1 MEEILHQLICSS
13 SHYLQGFIHPRWCR
27 ISSINGMDLLE
38 NVIPIEN
45 CPIFQWI
52 LLVFILE
59 SPVLSVSRSRMWS
72 LFVAVFCRFGWNQD
86 WQKGIKILKKWLGQ
100 MFVGFLFFGW
110 CFEKLL
116 WVIAINHHRLNA
128 FGFENAFFN
137 PGTCKSIVFLRWI
150 INVIIRAWNIKPKA
164 KCWMTYI
171 TKKDFE
177 KKKIVEVL
185 SDLLVSNYSQASCAT
200 AKFQAFW

>member
-1 MEEILHQLICSS
+1 MQDFFHQRYGSVGKCNSYWKL
-13 SHYLQGFIHPRWCR
+13 SHF
-27 ISSINGMDLLE
+27 
-38 NVIPIEN
+38 
-45 CPIFQWI
+45 
-52 LLVFILE
+52 
-59 SPVLSVSRSRMWS
+59 SV
-72 LFVAVFCRFGWNQD
+72 D
-86 WQKGIKILKKWLGQ
+86 
-100 MFVGFLFFGW
+100 FVGFHPGKSFFFGSGAFRFAIQDVEFVCC
-110 CFEKLL
+110 CFLSFRLKPRLAKGDKDFKKMTWTNVCWIPIL
-116 WVIAINHHRLNA
+116 WVMFWKAFLGIAINHHRLNA

-185 SDLLVSNYSQASCAT
+185 SDLLVSDYSQASCAT